1 MATVTAPV
9 YRYFTADLLTNEIL
23 EEIPFRGVSY
33 QRALNGAGSFSGSI
47 PTSEQT
53 NYLNLYSSTTPGNTA
68 LYIVRDGICVWG
80 GIIWSR
86 SYDVVQKTLS
96 VNGSEFPSY
105 LYHRKIWKTYSHT
118 LGSTL
123 TVESGVGTVDLDL
136 GYTSGALKSGRTVE
150 LQFADF
156 RYDGIYTIASSPAPT
171 TRQFTLN
178 SLNSVVTLSSASVA
192 DNVVTI
198 TTVEDHK
205 YRTDD
210 LVTIDS
216 SLTSI
221 NGTDFKITA
230 SGVDAKQFSYAL
242 TLANADSA
250 TITGTGTR
258 TIPDGTYDKVNVSV
272 RTDTYDYIRDLLSG
286 MASDFVGVNFPNVYI
301 EPGLSY
307 SLDIVSKKLADG
319 FATITTAQ
327 PHGLVSQQAVQIK
340 NVDDN
345 FDGEYRVYSVPSPTT
360 FTFEKTG
367 TLSPTAVAKAKATVT
382 KMVAVDG
389 LTTLTTA
396 AAHGFSVGQTV
407 EVNTQIGSLGYGGY
421 FNGSQKITDATA
433 TTFTYQEAS
442 KASVPETT
450 FNNATATVGASAA
463 GVVQAKLTSN
473 VATIT
478 TDKAHGFTAGQ
489 SVVVANT
496 SPLIQIA
503 SRALRVASGSGT
515 ATVQT
520 SASHSLNNSD
530 VVDITGLQDSAF
542 IYSVYVKDNIATLKT
557 SKSVN
562 FKNGDTITV
571 SGISTPTTITH
582 KSRTSNSVTLTLST
596 DSTYKHPYSIGDE
609 AVIQNIYDYVTV
621 QKQRIGSAVATLTVP
636 TGHGIT
642 VGTKIKVEKC
652 TDSETLISK
661 RASRGYAT
669 VTTGGPH
676 NFSSGDTVTISG
688 AGTGFNGE
696 HRVTEPITSNS
707 FSYEVV
713 LSEDAEK
720 KAAQKTVVA
729 EKSITGTVT
738 TNEAVFNGDFEVSA
752 VSATTVSYQIN
763 NAYDSPLVTSAGTAK
778 IQLLSPMNGTY
789 ALTGVSTTQITYTQN
804 GADVVNA
811 AIERPNKNV
820 ETPYPTATPKTN
832 ILNGDRVITKV
843 DGNTLTFAVTPPR
856 NFKTDPVL
864 AGIVTKNSVFN
875 GTDKTISNAT
885 NNVFDYSAGAQTVPI
900 TEDVVSSVAYA
911 KAKSIYNGTKTI
923 LSSPAPTAKTFSYS
937 VTHDNRSPELII
949 SQGSATVRP
958 VAIASTFGPFPGS
971 ADIGLLFSTREAS
984 GINTDPPIHR
994 GFELTTVGE
1003 ALEKYASSV
1012 DGFDYRIDC
1021 EYDEATSTFTKTF
1034 VMLPLEYPNPPV
1046 AGVVSPVS
1054 RYGADEVVFEYPGNI
1069 GKFSVNESAENAA
1082 TRMFVVGNENAG
1094 DDYGSN
1100 IGVAALTDFL
1110 DGSRGRKW
1118 PLLDFDEKA
1127 DDANNKTVLY
1137 GYARRYALEAAP
1149 PMADFAIS
1157 VNGALEPIVGSYAP
1171 GDWCSIVVRDPFIQA
1186 RLSTDLEPRDT
1197 VLVRKIES
1205 YTVTVPDGV
1214 TFPEEVTLTV
1224 IPEWEVDGFGD

>member
-96 VNGSEFPSY
+96 VSGSEFPSY

-171 TRQFTLN
+171 IRQFTLN

-230 SGVDAKQFSYAL
+230 SGVDSKQFSYAL

-286 MASDFVGVNFPNVYI
+286 MASDFVGVNFPNVYV

-367 TLSPTAVAKAKATVT
+367 TLSPTAVAKSKATVT
-382 KMVAVDG
+382 KMVAVEG
-389 LTTLTTA
+389 LTTITTA

-421 FNGSQKITDATA
+421 FNGSQTITDTTA

-450 FNNATATVGASAA
+450 FNNATATVGASSA

-520 SASHSLNNSD
+520 SAIHSLNNSD

-542 IYSVYVKDNIATLKT
+542 IFSIYVKDNIATLKT

-571 SGISTPTTITH
+571 SGVSTPTRITH

-596 DSTYKHPYSIGDE
+596 DATYKHPYSIGDE
-609 AVIQNIYDYVTV
+609 AVIENIYDYVTV
-621 QKQRIGSAVATLTVP
+621 QKQRISSAVATLTVP

-642 VGTKIKVEKC
+642 VGTTITVKKC

-688 AGTGFNGE
+688 AGSGFNGE

-707 FSYEVV
+707 FSYEVILDDELV
-713 LSEDAEK
+713 TRPNR
-720 KAAQKTVVA
+720 KTVVA

-752 VSATTVSYQIN
+752 VSDTTVSYQIN
-763 NAYDSPLVTSAGTAK
+763 NAYDSPLTTSAGTAQ
-778 IQLLSPMNGTY
+778 IVLLSPMNGTY
-789 ALTGVSTTQITYTQN
+789 ALTNVSTTQITYTQN
-804 GADVVNA
+804 GANVANVA
-811 AIERPNKNV
+811 VERPDKNI

-875 GTDKTISNAT
+875 GTNKTISNAT
-885 NNVFDYSAGAQTVPI
+885 NNVFDYSAGAQTTAV
-900 TEDVVSSVAYA
+900 TEDVVNSVAYA
-911 KAKSIYNGTKTI
+911 KATSIYNGTKTI
-923 LSSPAPTAKTFSYS
+923 LSSPAPTEKTFSYS
-937 VTHDNRSPELII
+937 VTHGDRSPELII

-1021 EYDEATSTFTKTF
+1021 EYDESTMTFTKTF
-1034 VMLPLEYPNPPV
+1034 VMLPLEYPNPPE

-1054 RYGADEVVFEYPGNI
+1054 RYGADEVIFEYPGNI
-1069 GKFSVNESAENAA
+1069 GKFSVNESAENAS

-1127 DDANNKTVLY
+1127 DDANNKTILY

-1149 PMADFAIS
+1149 PMAEFSIS

-1205 YTVTVPDGV
+1205 YSVSVPDGV

>member
-1 MATVTAPV
+1 MATITAPV

-123 TVESGVGTVDLDL
+123 TVASGVGTVDLDL

-171 TRQFTLN
+171 TKQFTLS
-178 SLNSVVTLSSASVA
+178 SLNRVVTLSSASVA

-198 TTVEDHK
+198 TTVDDHK
-205 YRTDD
+205 LRTDD

-258 TIPDGTYDKVNVSV
+258 TIPEGTYDKVNVSV

-307 SLDIVSKKLADG
+307 SLDIVSKKLAG
-319 FATITTAQ
+319 GYATITTAQ
-327 PHGLVSQQAVQIK
+327 PHGLVLEQAVQIK

-389 LTTLTTA
+389 LTTITTA
-396 AAHGFSVGQTV
+396 SAHGFSIGQTV

-421 FNGSQKITDATA
+421 FNGLQKITDTTA

-450 FNNATATVGASAA
+450 FNNATATVGASSA

-503 SRALRVASGSGT
+503 SRALRVASGAGT

-520 SASHSLNNSD
+520 SASHNLNNSD
-530 VVDITGLQDSAF
+530 VVDITGLQDASF

-636 TGHGIT
+636 TGHGII

-688 AGTGFNGE
+688 AGAGFNGE

-720 KAAQKTVVA
+720 KAANKTVVA

-763 NAYDSPLVTSAGTAK
+763 NAYDSPLVTSAGTAQ
-778 IQLLSPMNGTY
+778 IVFLSPMNGTY
-789 ALTGVSTTQITYTQN
+789 TLTGVSTTQITYTQN
-804 GADVVNA
+804 GANVANA

-820 ETPYPTATPKTN
+820 ETPYPTVTPKTN

-843 DGNTLTFAVTPPR
+843 DGNTLTFSISPPR
-856 NFKTDPVL
+856 NFKADPVL

-1021 EYDEATSTFTKTF
+1021 AYDEATSTFTKTF
-1034 VMLPLEYPNPPV
+1034 VMLPLEYPNPPA

-1054 RYGADEVVFEYPGNI
+1054 RYGADGVIFEYPGNI

-1100 IGVAALTDFL
+1100 IGVATLTDFL

>member
-1 MATVTAPV
+1 MATISAPV

-47 PTSEQT
+47 PTFEQT

-123 TVESGVGTVDLDL
+123 TVASGIGTVDLDL

-171 TRQFTLN
+171 TKQFTLS
-178 SLNSVVTLSSASVA
+178 SLNRVVTLSSASVT

-198 TTVEDHK
+198 TTVDDHK
-205 YRTDD
+205 LRTDD

-230 SGVDAKQFSYAL
+230 SGVDSKQFSYAL

-258 TIPDGTYDKVNVSV
+258 TIPEGTYDKVNVSV

-327 PHGLVSQQAVQIK
+327 PHGLVSEQAVQIK

-367 TLSPTAVAKAKATVT
+367 TLSPTAVAKSESSVT

-389 LTTLTTA
+389 LTTLTTL
-396 AAHGFSVGQTV
+396 AAHSFSVGQTV
-407 EVNTQIGSLGYGGY
+407 EVNTQIGSLGYAGY
-421 FNGSQKITDATA
+421 FNGPQKITDTTA

-463 GVVQAKLTSN
+463 GVVQAKLASN

-489 SVVVANT
+489 SVVIANT
-496 SPLIQIA
+496 SPLVSIS

-515 ATVQT
+515 ATVRT
-520 SASHSLNNSD
+520 EKEHKLGNSD
-530 VVDITGLQDSAF
+530 VVDITGLQDAAP
-542 IYSVYVKDNIATLKT
+542 IYSVYVKDDIATIKT

-562 FKNGDTITV
+562 FKNGDTITI
-571 SGISTPTTITH
+571 SGIQTPMTITH
-582 KSRTSNSVTLTLST
+582 KARASNSVTLTLST
-596 DSTYKHPYSIGDE
+596 DATYKHPFAIGSE
-609 AVIQNIYDYVTV
+609 VVIQNIYDYVAV
-621 QKQRIGSAVATLTVP
+621 QKQRIGSEIVTLTVP

-642 VGTKIKVEKC
+642 VGTKIDVEKC
-652 TDSETLISK
+652 TDSEVLISK

-669 VTTGGPH
+669 VTTSGPH
-676 NFSSGDTVTISG
+676 NLGSGDTVTISS

-713 LSEDAEK
+713 LSNDGDKKPEK
-720 KAAQKTVVA
+720 KTVVA
-729 EKSITGTVT
+729 EKSITGAVT

-752 VSATTVSYQIN
+752 VSDTTISFQIN
-763 NAYDSPLVTSAGTAK
+763 NSYDSPLTTSAADAR
-778 IQLLSPMNGTY
+778 IVFLSPMNGAYT
-789 ALTGVSTTQITYTQN
+789 LTGVSDTQITYAQT
-804 GADVVNA
+804 GANVANVA
-811 AIERPNKNV
+811 VARPNNNI
-820 ETPYPTATPKTN
+820 ETPYPTITPKTN
-832 ILNGDRVITKV
+832 VLDGDWTIKKV
-843 DGNTLTFAVTPPR
+843 DKDTVTFAVATDR
-856 NFKTDPVL
+856 NFKTDPVP
-864 AGIVTKNSVFN
+864 AGNVLKNSIFN
-875 GTDKTISNAT
+875 GVGKTISNAT
-885 NNVFDYSAGAQTVPI
+885 NDVFDYSAGAQTASV
-900 TEDVVSSVAYA
+900 TEDVVNSVAYA
-911 KAKSIYNGTKTI
+911 KATSIYNGTKTI
-923 LSSPAPTAKTFSYS
+923 LSSPAPTTKTFSYS
-937 VTHDNRSPELII
+937 VTHVDRPPELIV
-949 SQGSATVRP
+949 GRGTATVRP

-984 GINTDPPIHR
+984 GITTDPPIHR

-1034 VMLPLEYPNPPV
+1034 VMLPLEYPNPPA
-1046 AGVVSPVS
+1046 AGVVSPIS
-1054 RYGADEVVFEYPGNI
+1054 RYGADEIIFEYPGNI

-1137 GYARRYALEAAP
+1137 GYARRYVLEAAP

-1157 VNGALEPIVGSYAP
+1157 VNGALEPIVGSYSP

-1205 YTVTVPDGV
+1205 YTVSVPDGV
-1214 TFPEEVTLTV
+1214 TFPEEVTLTI

>member
-68 LYIVRDGICVWG
+68 LYIVRNGICVWG

-136 GYTSGALKSGRTVE
+136 GFTSGALKSGRTVD
-150 LQFADF
+150 LQFFDF

-171 TRQFTLN
+171 TKQFTLS

-198 TTVEDHK
+198 TTVDDHK
-205 YRTDD
+205 LRTDD

-216 SLTSI
+216 SLASI
-221 NGTDFKITA
+221 NGPDFKITA
-230 SGVDAKQFSYAL
+230 SAVDGKQFSYSL
-242 TLANADSA
+242 TLANSDTT

-258 TIPDGTYDKVNVSV
+258 TIPDGTYDNVNVSV

-286 MASDFVGVNFPNVYI
+286 MASDFVGVDFPNVYI

-307 SLDIVSKKLADG
+307 SLDIVSKTLANG
-319 FATITTAQ
+319 YATITTAQ
-327 PHGLVSQQAVQIK
+327 PHNLVTQQAVQIK

-367 TLSPTAVAKAKATVT
+367 TLAQTAVAKSQATIT
-382 KMVAVDG
+382 EMVAVDG
-389 LTTLTTA
+389 LTTVTTS
-396 AAHGFSVGQTV
+396 AAHGYRIGQTV
-407 EVNTQIGSLGYGGY
+407 EVNTQIGSLGYAGY
-421 FNGSQKITDATA
+421 FNGMQKITDVTA
-433 TTFTYQEAS
+433 TTFTYQEPS
-442 KASVPETT
+442 KASVPKTT
-450 FNNATATVGASAA
+450 FNNATATVGASAS
-463 GVVQAKLTSN
+463 GVVQAKLASN

-478 TDKAHGFTAGQ
+478 TDKNHGFAAGN
-489 SVVVANT
+489 SVVVANV
-496 SPLIQIA
+496 SPLIPIS
-503 SRALRVASGSGT
+503 SRALRVASGAGT
-515 ATVQT
+515 ATVRT
-520 SASHSLNNSD
+520 GVTHKLNNSD
-530 VVDITGLQDSAF
+530 VVDITGLQDAAF
-542 IYSVYVKDNIATLKT
+542 ISSVYVKDNIATLKT
-557 SKSVN
+557 ARSVN

-571 SGISTPTTITH
+571 SGISTPTTVTH
-582 KSRTSNSVTLTLST
+582 KSRASNSVTLTLKT
-596 DSTYKHPYSIGDE
+596 DSTYKHPFSIGDE
-609 AVIQNIYDYVTV
+609 AVIQDIYDYVAV
-621 QKQRIGSAVATLTVP
+621 QKQRIGSEVATLTVP

-642 VGTKIKVEKC
+642 VGAKIEVEKC
-652 TDSETLISK
+652 TDSEVLISK

-669 VTTGGPH
+669 VTTSGPH
-676 NFSSGDTVTISG
+676 NFSSGDTVTITG
-688 AGTGFNGE
+688 AGVGFNGE

-713 LSEDAEK
+713 LSEDSEK
-720 KAAQKTVVA
+720 KPDKKTVVK
-729 EKSITGTVT
+729 EKSISGAVT
-738 TNEAVFNGDFEVSA
+738 TNEAIFNGDFEVSA

-763 NAYDSPLVTSAGTAK
+763 NSYDSPLTTSAASAR
-778 IQLLSPMNGTY
+778 IVFLSPMNGTY
-789 ALTGVSTTQITYTQN
+789 TLTGASTTQITYTQN
-804 GADVVNA
+804 GAEVSNA
-811 AIERPNKNV
+811 AVERPNKNV
-820 ETPYPTATPKTN
+820 ETPYPQATPKTN
-832 ILNGDRVITKV
+832 ILNDDWTITKV
-843 DGNTLTFAVTPPR
+843 DGDTLKFAVTPPR

-864 AGIVTKNSVFN
+864 AGIVIKNSIFN
-875 GTDKTISNAT
+875 GTNKTISNAT
-885 NNVFDYSAGAQTVPI
+885 NDVFDYSAGVQTTSI
-900 TEDVVSSVAYA
+900 TEDVVNSVAYA
-911 KAKSIYNGTKTI
+911 KATSIYNGTKTI

-937 VTHDNRSPELII
+937 VTHDDRSPELII

-984 GINTDPPIHR
+984 GVNTDPPIHR

-1021 EYDEATSTFTKTF
+1021 EYDESTMTFTKTF
-1034 VMLPLEYPNPPV
+1034 IMLPLQYPNPP
-1046 AGVVSPVS
+1046 AEGVVSPVS
-1054 RYGADEVVFEYPGNI
+1054 RFGADEVVFEYPGNI

-1137 GYARRYALEAAP
+1137 GYARRYALESAP

-1205 YTVTVPDGV
+1205 YSVNVPDGV
-1214 TFPEEVTLTV
+1214 TFPEEVTLTI